1 MPHPVVV
8 RYMAFNTAQNPTFV
22 ANSIYLDCTAMQVA
36 WWPYKCGSGI
46 SNMCEKFAPK
56 HRARGTSHAQWLQM
70 QCQW

>member
-36 WWPYKCGSGI
+36 W
-46 SNMCEKFAPK
+46 
-56 HRARGTSHAQWLQM
+56 
-70 QCQW
+70 